1 MPWAT
6 NEFQKAFTSVLSY
19 VKVMN
24 IPNKLG
30 HHVPHTGSQ
39 SHAALMAI
47 SIVTATIVPGMWHSG
62 RSVLQCIYLKL
73 FCMGQKKKILL
84 KVKIQC

>member
-6 NEFQKAFTSVLSY
+6 NEFQRAFTSVLSS

-30 HHVPHTGSQ
+30 HHMPHPGSQ
-39 SHAALMAI
+39 SCAVLVAI
-47 SIVTATIVPGMWHSG
+47 SFITAWYVALWEV
-62 RSVLQCIYLKL
+62 RVLHCLYLKL
-73 FCMGQKKKILL
+73 FCMGPPPKKILF